1 MLTVCALPTLPCQH
15 FHTHY
20 SKELVCNETN
30 ICTLEY
36 EQELFFNKLHKEAC
50 VMLRYR
56 NHTVGKLKFTFQRA
70 RQICNKQTLFYT
82 RDTSAKVFYEKRC
95 PFMGSCLGNKCRT
108 LQQDESIPEL
118 YDAEKFPGYSMCSS
132 TCAGLACGCLTPFPG
147 CLFYRVAQVPKS
159 EAIYHIFKCASW
171 NPEIHIS
178 LETTFTGTTTS
189 NPLQLHPYV
198 SKMIDGWDI
207 KVTSLQHIIHAA
219 LSKRFAESAA
229 GFKMLGDAFKIA
241 VECPDEN
248 TARKHFANCSNEVVC
263 SCSHTMAAAQC
274 VCPQNSF
281 QEPQNSTTNL
291 PAIEPHLNITASET
305 VMIDTDDTEVTLLVT
320 SKNQF
325 QMAQVVVDPPCSMH
339 ATSITGCYDC
349 SEGAKATVYCR
360 SDSSSD
366 ITLECTDQTFLIGC
380 SKQTKPNVLKL
391 QYDHADVKDICSFRC
406 GGKTSKIDL
415 SGTLFYHT
423 PTLDHEIF
431 EGDTKRTA
439 SNGNWWNNLAIP
451 DISPLLGTITKHW
464 KITAAVI
471 GGFTVIG
478 LLVYF
483 LGPTVIIAI
492 IRILTAII
500 LALLRTFFECVTN
513 LLSLLRRYRNE

>member
-1 MLTVCALPTLPCQH
+1 
-15 FHTHY
+15 
-20 SKELVCNETN
+20 
-30 ICTLEY
+30 
-36 EQELFFNKLHKEAC
+36 
-50 VMLRYR
+50 
-56 NHTVGKLKFTFQRA
+56 
-70 RQICNKQTLFYT
+70 
-82 RDTSAKVFYEKRC
+82 
-95 PFMGSCLGNKCRT
+95 
-108 LQQDESIPEL
+108 
-118 YDAEKFPGYSMCSS
+118 MCSS
-132 TCAGLACGCLTPFPG
+132 TCACGCLTPFPG
-147 CLFYRVAQVPKS
+147 CLFYRVAQVPKN

-391 QYDHADVKDICSFRC
+391 QYDHAEVKDICSFRC

-431 EGDTKRTA
+431 E
-439 SNGNWWNNLAIP
+439 

-478 LLVYF
+478 LLIYF
-483 LGPTVIIAI
+483 FGPTIIIAI
-492 IRILTAII
+492 IRILTNII
-500 LALLRTFFECVTN
+500 LALPRSLLECTTSF
-513 LLSLLRRYRNE
+513 LSLLLLRLTLNLLKYDIQETKNKVFRLENKIDTILTNTTPRHPCIFCEGDNEDGHRSSVCSVFPDPIARSFRLRDLNRCISCLAPAHGQCSNKCRGCGGTHHAILCTERSKQGPPQKRQRLEH